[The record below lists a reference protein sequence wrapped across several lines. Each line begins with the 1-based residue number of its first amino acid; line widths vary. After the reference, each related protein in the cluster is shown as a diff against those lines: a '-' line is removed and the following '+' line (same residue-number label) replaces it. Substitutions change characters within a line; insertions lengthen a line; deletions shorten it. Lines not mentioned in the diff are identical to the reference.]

1 MDKMYTSMGR
11 PGFKRTDRFWLAG
24 DHVVDPRVNHLPKQR
39 ELIERCERIAEE
51 MDLGENYQPANTT
64 IMHTEYYRERV
75 QPGMLVT
82 GADSHTCSAGCLGA
96 LAIGM
101 GITDIVIQLVTGET
115 YLQVP
120 EVVRINLVNKPPR
133 GIGGKDVIL
142 GILGQLKRNTVAAER
157 LVEYTGE
164 GLKYLS
170 SDARFA
176 IANMTTEFGGIGACI
191 VPDAVT
197 AEYVA
202 RRKNPKHKMNSI
214 FFRPDDNA
222 EYAATYDIDLSKME
236 TLVALYPSPDNV
248 APIGQVDLKL
258 DGCFIGA
265 CTTTEEDIILAGL
278 VIQECLRQGL
288 RPCNQ
293 GTRRLTPGSVPIT
306 RRLNDLGL
314 LAAFTEAGFV
324 IGAPGCSYCVGMGA
338 DQAGEGEVWLSSQ
351 NRNFRDRMG
360 KGSSYPTM
368 LILGSIANL
377 SSAAAVAASSFDMKV
392 RDPQPFLDKIDWDV
406 YDKMRAQGGATP
418 TTPFEYSE
426 PSPMPHL
433 SSFPTTVQASNTSA
447 LPSILNGRVQRFG
460 DDIDTDSVIFIL
472 PA

>member
-1 MDKMYTSMGR
+1 
-11 PGFKRTDRFWLAG
+11 
-24 DHVVDPRVNHLPKQR
+24 
-39 ELIERCERIAEE
+39 
-51 MDLGENYQPANTT
+51 
-64 IMHTEYYRERV
+64 
-75 QPGMLVT
+75 
-82 GADSHTCSAGCLGA
+82 
-96 LAIGM
+96 M
-101 GITDIVIQLVTGET
+101 GITDVVIQLVTGET

-265 CTTTEEDIILAGL
+265 CTTAEEDIILAGL

-288 RPCNQ
+288 RPCIQ

-306 RRLNDLGL
+306 RRLNGLGL

-360 KGSSYPTM
+360 KGSSSLTM

-377 SSAAAVAASSFDMKV
+377 SSAAAVAVSSFDMKV

-418 TTPFEYSE
+418 TTPFEYSD

-433 SSFPTTVQASNTSA
+433 STFPTTVQTFNTSA

-460 DDIDTDSVIFIL
+460 DDIDTDSVNFML

>member
-1 MDKMYTSMGR
+1 MDRMYEGMGR
-11 PGFKRTDRFWLAG
+11 PGFKRKERFWLAA
-24 DHVVDPRVNHLPKQR
+24 DHVVDPRVNRLPKQR
-39 ELIERCERIAEE
+39 QLIERCERIAKE

-101 GITDIVIQLVTGET
+101 GNTDVVIQLVTGET
-115 YLQVP
+115 YIQVP
-120 EVVRINLVNKPPR
+120 EVVRINLVGKPPR

-170 SDARFA
+170 SDARFV

-191 VPDAVT
+191 VADVLT
-197 AEYVA
+197 AEYIA
-202 RRKNPKHKMNSI
+202 RRKSPKHKENTI
-214 FFRPDDNA
+214 YFRPDDNA
-222 EYAATYDIDLSKME
+222 EYAATYDVNLSKME

-248 APIGQVDLKL
+248 VPIGQVDLPL

-265 CTTTEEDIILAGL
+265 CTTSEEDIILASL
-278 VIQECLRQGL
+278 VIQECLRQGM
-288 RPCNQ
+288 RPCNR
-293 GTRRLTPGSVPIT
+293 GTRRLTPGSIPIV
-306 RRLNDLGL
+306 RRLEKLGL
-314 LAAFTEAGFV
+314 MDAFTEAGFT

-360 KGSSYPTM
+360 KGMTLALLIQDLLGIYPRRRR
-368 LILGSIANL
+368 L
-377 SSAAAVAASSFDMKV
+377 
-392 RDPQPFLDKIDWDV
+392 R
-406 YDKMRAQGGATP
+406 Y
-418 TTPFEYSE
+418 
-426 PSPMPHL
+426 
-433 SSFPTTVQASNTSA
+433 
-447 LPSILNGRVQRFG
+447 RVLR
-460 DDIDTDSVIFIL
+460 
-472 PA
+472 

>member
-1 MDKMYTSMGR
+1 MYEGMGR
-11 PGFKRTDRFWLAG
+11 PGFKRKERFWLAG
-24 DHVVDPRVNHLPKQR
+24 DHVVDPRINHLPKQR
-39 ELIERCERIAEE
+39 QLIERCERIARE
-51 MDLGENYQPANTT
+51 MDLGENYQGANTT

-101 GITDIVIQLVTGET
+101 GNTDVVIQLVTGET
-115 YLQVP
+115 YIQVP
-120 EVVRINLVNKPPR
+120 EVVRINLVGKPPR

-191 VPDAVT
+191 VPDALT
-197 AEYVA
+197 AEYIA
-202 RRKNPKHKMNSI
+202 RRKSPKHKENTI
-214 FFRPDDNA
+214 YFRPDDNA
-222 EYAATYDIDLSKME
+222 EYAATYDVDLSKME

-248 APIGQVDLKL
+248 VPIGQVDLQL

-265 CTTTEEDIILAGL
+265 CTTSEEDIILAGL
-278 VIQECLRQGL
+278 VIQECLRQGM
-288 RPCNQ
+288 RPCNR
-293 GTRRLTPGSVPIT
+293 GTRRLTPGSIPIV
-306 RRLNDLGL
+306 RRLEKLGL
-314 LAAFTEAGFV
+314 MDAFTEAGFA

-360 KGSSYPTM
+360 KGMTPAM
-368 LILGSIANL
+368 LIQDLLGIYPRRRRL
-377 SSAAAVAASSFDMKV
+377 
-392 RDPQPFLDKIDWDV
+392 R
-406 YDKMRAQGGATP
+406 
-418 TTPFEYSE
+418 
-426 PSPMPHL
+426 H
-433 SSFPTTVQASNTSA
+433 
-447 LPSILNGRVQRFG
+447 RVL
-460 DDIDTDSVIFIL
+460 T
-472 PA
+472 